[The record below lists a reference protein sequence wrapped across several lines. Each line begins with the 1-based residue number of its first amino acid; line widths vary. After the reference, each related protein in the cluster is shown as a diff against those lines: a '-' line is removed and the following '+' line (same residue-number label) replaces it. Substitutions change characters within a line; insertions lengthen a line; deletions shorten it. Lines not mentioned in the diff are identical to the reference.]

1 MYQRMIPGILG
12 KAARQGAK
20 LFLVMAACNAL
31 FILLGLVLS
40 PTASAS
46 ASSHPSRPAPLPS
59 VSYAIIQLLIHI
71 VTGFAAG
78 AVSLDPA
85 VALIGG
91 AVGPLIDFDHLG
103 FFAGL
108 PVEARVG
115 HSLFLVALVVLLD
128 SRLHFWGRGMRNL
141 FLFLALEY
149 SVHFAVAP
157 PGFPLLAPLSFVDF
171 YFSRV
176 FPAAFAVVFAVAF
189 LFDSMGSRTRVSR

>member
-1 MYQRMIPGILG
+1 MVAGPLKEAAG
-12 KAARQGAK
+12 KGWK
-20 LFLVMAACNAL
+20 LFLVMAGCNAL
-31 FILLGLVLS
+31 FIFLGLVLS

-46 ASSHPSRPAPLPS
+46 ASASTPSQAVQLPS
-59 VSYAIIQLLIHI
+59 VPYVTYQLLLHV

-85 VALIGG
+85 VAMIGG

-115 HSLFLVALVVLLD
+115 HSLFLVALIVVLD
-128 SRLHFWGRGMRNL
+128 RRLHFWGRGTRNL

-157 PGFPLLAPLSFVDF
+157 PGFTLFAPLSFAKIDF
-171 YFSRV
+171 PRV
-176 FPAAFAVVFAVAF
+176 LPAALAVVIAVAF
-189 LFDSMGSRTRVSR
+189 LFDSIRSRWRAPP

>member
-1 MYQRMIPGILG
+1 MNSHFFER
-12 KAARQGAK
+12 AARQGAK
-20 LFLVMAACNAL
+20 LFLVMAGCNAL
-31 FILLGLVLS
+31 FILLGLALPRAAPS
-40 PTASAS
+40 LAPSPSQIGSLPTASY
-46 ASSHPSRPAPLPS
+46 S
-59 VSYAIIQLLIHI
+59 VYQILVHV
-71 VTGFAAG
+71 VTGFGAG
-78 AVSLDPA
+78 AVSLDPG

-91 AVGPLIDFDHLG
+91 VVGPLIDFDHLG

-115 HSLFLVALVVLLD
+115 HSLFLVALIVLLD
-128 SRLHFWGRGMRNL
+128 SRLHFWGKGTRNL

-157 PGFPLLAPLSFVDF
+157 PGFPLLSPLTFANF

-189 LFDSMGSRTRVSR
+189 LFDSMGSRMRVPR

>member
-1 MYQRMIPGILG
+1 MIPRLF
-12 KAARQGAK
+12 KRAARQGTK
-20 LFLVMAACNAL
+20 LFLVLAGANAL
-31 FILLGLVLS
+31 FILLALALS
-40 PTASAS
+40 PKAS
-46 ASSHPSRPAPLPS
+46 PSISPPSPPQPLPGIPY
-59 VSYAIIQLLIHI
+59 VAYQLLLHV

-103 FFAGL
+103 FFARL

-115 HSLFLVALVVLLD
+115 HSLVLVGLIILLD
-128 SRLHFWGRGMRNL
+128 ARFHLWGRGTRNL

-157 PGFPLLAPLSFVDF
+157 PGFPLLSPLTFANF

-189 LFDSMGSRTRVSR
+189 LFDSMGSRMRAPP

>member
-1 MYQRMIPGILG
+1 L
-12 KAARQGAK
+12 AARLLEEAARRGWK
-20 LFLVMAACNAL
+20 LFLVMAGCNAL

-40 PTASAS
+40 PAAPASAS
-46 ASSHPSRPAPLPS
+46 PPSQAAQLPS
-59 VSYAIIQLLIHI
+59 APYVTYQLLLHV

-115 HSLFLVALVVLLD
+115 HSLFLVALIVVLD
-128 SRLHFWGRGMRNL
+128 RRLHFWGRGTRNL

-157 PGFPLLAPLSFVDF
+157 PGFPLFAPLSFAKIDF
-171 YFSRV
+171 PTAL
-176 FPAAFAVVFAVAF
+176 PAALAVVFAVAF
-189 LFDSMGSRTRVSR
+189 LFDSMSSRMRAPP